1 MRTDVSYGANIT
13 LRSSR
18 RRCRTNGIDGS
29 RDGQG
34 WGQIEST
41 GIR

>member
-18 RRCRTNGIDGS
+18 RRCRTNGIGGS
-29 RDGQG
+29 RDGQD
-34 WGQIEST
+34 WPEIEST
-41 GIR
+41 EIR